1 MKWFRSNIRHGARLA
16 LLALSIQFVLSFG
29 HFHAIAPAQA
39 ATNASVQSSHAS
51 VEASL
56 AAHVENASRDEPRSN
71 PDSDQAADL
80 CAICAVVAMVNSAT
94 PAPALPPLQLPDA
107 ASLLSWHTDDH
118 AAPVDIG
125 RLHYQPRA
133 PPIS

>member
-29 HFHAIAPAQA
+29 HFHAVAAPQ
-39 ATNASVQSSHAS
+39 TTTSF
-51 VEASL
+51 

-107 ASLLSWHTDDH
+107 TALLAWHIDNYV
-118 AAPVDIG
+118 APLDIG

>member
-29 HFHAIAPAQA
+29 HFHPIAAAQA
-39 ATNASVQSSHAS
+39 TAAF
-51 VEASL
+51 
-56 AAHVENASRDEPRSN
+56 AAHVENSSRDEPRSN
-71 PDSDQAADL
+71 PDSDRAADL
-80 CAICAVVAMVNSAT
+80 CAICAVVAMTSTAT

-107 ASLLSWHTDDH
+107 TALLSWHIDDH
-118 AAPVDIG
+118 AAPVGIG